1 MGDIQTPLWQA
12 LRRIHSHADTL
23 EPFDRELLW
32 PAFAALDGAQAI
44 SLPAYV
50 IARIRDI
57 DARMP
62 K

>member
-1 MGDIQTPLWQA
+1 LWQA

-23 EPFDRELLW
+23 EPFDRELLR